1 MAKSTGST
9 KTSNA
14 TWTSTQA
21 YVLAIIC
28 LLVGVAVGYLVKG
41 SAAPTTTDTTATQI
55 AGAPVMP
62 PGMGGQQPTTADLKR
77 MADVQAA
84 PLLQRLKSEPSNPQ
98 LLAQIGNLYYDAQQY
113 KDAIDYY
120 TRVLAIQPGN
130 PDVRTDMG
138 TAYYYL
144 GDPDRAIQEFQTA
157 LKNDPKHG
165 QTLFNLGMV
174 EWQGKG
180 DAQAAVAAWENLLK
194 AVPDYPDKAKVQ
206 ELITRAKEHAK
217 IPPGTKTDKPATM

>member
-9 KTSNA
+9 NTSNA

-41 SAAPTTTDTTATQI
+41 SAAPQTDANTTQT
-55 AGAPVMP
+55 AGAPAMP
-62 PGMGGQQPTTADLKR
+62 PGMGMEQQPTAADLKR
-77 MADVQAA
+77 MADTQAA
-84 PLLQRLKSEPSNPQ
+84 PLLARLKSEPSNPQ

-144 GDPDRAIQEFQTA
+144 GDPDRAIQEFQTV
-157 LKNDPKHG
+157 LKSDPKHG

-174 EWQGKG
+174 QWQGKG

-194 AVPDYPDKAKVQ
+194 VVPDYPDRAKVQ
-206 ELITRAKEHAK
+206 ELITRAKEHTK
-217 IPPGTKTDKPATM
+217 IPPGTRTDKPATM